1 MKPTL
6 AACSSDL
13 RTDVDARGKP
23 AAGDAGCRRPAFA
36 LRRACAINE
45 IAPDNRRDVKVG
57 RAKQPIVA
65 MHESLVGTKRTFQR
79 AAAAHY
85 FDFNFAI

>member
-23 AAGDAGCRRPAFA
+23 AADGKMSAVTLVYSAGAR
-36 LRRACAINE
+36 
-45 IAPDNRRDVKVG
+45 K
-57 RAKQPIVA
+57 
-65 MHESLVGTKRTFQR
+65 
-79 AAAAHY
+79 AAAE
-85 FDFNFAI
+85 